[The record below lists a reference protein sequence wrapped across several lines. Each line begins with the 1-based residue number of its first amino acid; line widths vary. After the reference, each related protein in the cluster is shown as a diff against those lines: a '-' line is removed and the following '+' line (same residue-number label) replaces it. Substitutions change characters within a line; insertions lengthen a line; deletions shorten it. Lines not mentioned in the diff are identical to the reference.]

1 MSKSRNHSDSEV
13 ASNRNSFQ
21 KLNKIIYQQSQKC
34 STPQESDQ
42 EGTFFIRDQYRAQ
55 ANFGPTRSNSF
66 SENSQPVPGNNIAL
80 TENQTQNN
88 SSASICSACD
98 IPYENSSMF
107 QTQCNQKSN
116 HNSRFLNGSR
126 SPRYSNT
133 SDSSFENIPRALLN
147 LENYPSSPNR
157 GVVSDTEVI
166 CNIPR
171 SVKEN
176 KSRIKQN
183 TNLSFIT
190 EESEVGN
197 NNQSQVFNSK
207 QARNARSAHNLAN
220 KSSPKVIVSSV
231 SFKVTSSKSCSTA
244 SFFKEPPA
252 EDDVW
257 QIRAGTPVTCP
268 SVKHPRFSSAMS
280 DGQRMQ
286 STAMLVALG
295 PHAGKMCIYCS
306 TGKSCMKL
314 QTDASPDCRRSSCT
328 DSRSRKDPLSEQV
341 RPETIKTAAPPKKHF
356 LFSRLRRSRTPE
368 GTPKMKTK
376 RFVRSPKSRCS
387 HPSPSRKIKMKIPVL
402 EHFNDRTPDSSPPP
416 MSRKQQKV
424 SQSSQSS
431 CDNENSELDARTPPM
446 SVSRYAFS
454 DTEDMFTSNLCKEA
468 TERLQALNQDVT
480 QCQEPACLNCDV
492 MGRTVDNDSFKQF
505 DDVQGV
511 LHQYETLDRVNQRAT
526 IRQHDKTLLMQKFK
540 DARTSTCQTV
550 PHPTYRLSSHTDSGL
565 ESMSSDLGQ
574 TSPRGNPDVV
584 ECHCP
589 PTNSPNS
596 QNQSSMPRVA
606 LNSSSRPIYQSQC
619 SCPYSPSSL
628 DQDVF
633 HEKPNRAEWNNY
645 NGTVSNN
652 VSVVNSPQVN
662 NANLITP
669 QMNSLPCSPL
679 TNSKEKVKRSRSADR
694 KFGRSIFPLAN
705 IFTLRNRK
713 KEAEKKSSV
722 SSSSSR
728 TDILSTCAPSERTI
742 SIVNPNSASKSTAAI
757 ARVQPVQR
765 VQQSFG
771 SPGSGVTLATDSDSG
786 IELGS
791 NRHRQMRRLH
801 GTSLE
806 AIPRHPASCNIS
818 EWVFFDNLEE
828 FWSLFRKLTG

>member
-1 MSKSRNHSDSEV
+1 MNKSRNHSDSEV
-13 ASNRNSFQ
+13 ASTRNSVQ
-21 KLNKIIYQQSQKC
+21 KLNKLIPQQSPKC
-34 STPQESDQ
+34 STPAESDQ
-42 EGTFFIRDQYRAQ
+42 EGTFFIRDEYRAQ
-55 ANFGPTRSNSF
+55 GNFMPTRSNSF
-66 SENSQPVPGNNIAL
+66 SDNVQPVPTNNIVQ

-88 SSASICSACD
+88 SNASICSACD
-98 IPYENSSMF
+98 VPYENSSMF
-107 QTQCNQKSN
+107 QTQCNQKFN
-116 HNSRFLNGSR
+116 HSSRLMNANR

-171 SVKEN
+171 SMKDN

-190 EESEVGN
+190 EEAEVSN
-197 NNQSQVFNSK
+197 NNQNQVFNSK

-220 KSSPKVIVSSV
+220 KSSPKVIGSSV
-231 SFKVTSSKSCSTA
+231 SFKVPSNKSCSTA

-268 SVKHPRFSSAMS
+268 SVKHPRFSAAMS

-306 TGKSCMKL
+306 TGKSCLKL
-314 QTDASPDCRRSSCT
+314 QTSDASPDCRRSSCP
-328 DSRSRKDPLSEQV
+328 DSRSRRDPLSDQITSASAEAAK
-341 RPETIKTAAPPKKHF
+341 PAAAPAKKHF
-356 LFSRLRRSRTPE
+356 LFGKLRRSRTPD

-387 HPSPSRKIKMKIPVL
+387 QPSPSRKIKMKIPVL
-402 EHFNDRTPDSSPPP
+402 EHFNNRTPENSPPP
-416 MSRKQQKV
+416 MSRKQPKV
-424 SQSSQSS
+424 SLSSQSS
-431 CDNENSELDARTPPM
+431 ENGNSEMDNKTPP
-446 SVSRYAFS
+446 SSASRYAFS
-454 DTEDMFTSNLCKEA
+454 DTEDAFTSNLCRDA
-468 TERLQALNQDVT
+468 TERLQTLNQEVSMP
-480 QCQEPACLNCDV
+480 QCQELPCLNCDI
-492 MGRTVDNDSFKQF
+492 MSRTAENDGFKHF

-511 LHQYETLDRVNQRAT
+511 LHQYETLDRVNQQRAT
-526 IRQHDKTLLMQKFK
+526 ITQHDKTILMQKFK
-540 DARTSTCQTV
+540 DARTSNCQTV
-550 PHPTYRLSSHTDSGL
+550 PQTTYRLSSHTDSGL

-589 PTNSPNS
+589 PANSSNG
-596 QNQSSMPRVA
+596 QNQSPMPRVT
-606 LNSSSRPIYQSQC
+606 LTSSSRPIYQTQC
-619 SCPYSPSSL
+619 SCPYSPSSI

-633 HEKPNRAEWNNY
+633 LEEPARQDWNTYNPNVTN
-645 NGTVSNN
+645 
-652 VSVVNSPQVN
+652 SVINSPQVSN
-662 NANLITP
+662 NAPMTP

-679 TNSKEKVKRSRSADR
+679 TNSKGKVKRSRSADR

-705 IFTLRNRK
+705 IFTLRHRK
-713 KEAEKKSSV
+713 KEQEKKQSV

-742 SIVNPNSASKSTAAI
+742 SIVNPNSAPKSTAAI

-765 VQQSFG
+765 VQQNFV
-771 SPGSGVTLATDSDSG
+771 SPGSGVTLGTDSDSG

-791 NRHRQMRRLH
+791 NRHRQMRRMH
-801 GTSLE
+801 GASLE
-806 AIPRHPASCNIS
+806 AIPRHPNAQQ
-818 EWVFFDNLEE
+818 
-828 FWSLFRKLTG
+828 